1 MSVTLAK
8 KQQPSNYTPAAGD
21 RVRITRYRPDGKL
34 HFVKVGEIKEWW
46 GYGGVF
52 SEDVRPGRRVIS
64 SSQYLAEGM
73 SGWTQTIERTV

>member
-1 MSVTLAK
+1 MSVTLDK
-8 KQQPSNYTPAAGD
+8 KQDQTAYVPVAGD
-21 RVRITRYRPDGKL
+21 RVRITRYRPDGKI

-52 SEDVRPGRRVIS
+52 SEDVRPGRRVVCS
-64 SSQYLAEGM
+64 SEDLAKGM